1 MLDSTFQQEID
12 RNLDRIGDA
21 CDIIIDCESKHPTT
35 IARNA
40 KKIIRHAQRIIAT
53 AERKKNGIDN
63 SRSRMLC

>member
-40 KKIIRHAQRIIAT
+40 EKIISLAKRIMRLAT
-53 AERKKNGIDN
+53 AENENGTDN
-63 SRSRMLC
+63 SRSR